1 MNKLKLLLN
10 FCLFSFLITSCEN
23 FSTKTYTPQQIK
35 NASQWS
41 DKDQMPTFETCS
53 SLEIKEQFDCFKDEI
68 ANSIYNSL
76 SYEDLISNQ
85 EIDEEIVLNMI
96 IDEEGNI
103 ALDNVENGSTVYDA
117 IPTLSEM
124 INTTISS
131 LPKALPATKT
141 NVGIYVKS
149 KIKLPI
155 RITASP

>member
-1 MNKLKLLLN
+1 MNKFKLLFN
-10 FCLFSFLITSCEN
+10 FFLFYILIAGCEN

-35 NASQWS
+35 KASQWS
-41 DKDQMPTFETCS
+41 DNDQMPTFESCS

-68 ANSIYNSL
+68 ANSVYNSL
-76 SYEDLISNQ
+76 SYENLISNQ
-85 EIDEEIVLNMI
+85 EIDEEIVLYMV

-103 ALDNVENGSTVYDA
+103 SLDNVENGSLVYDA
-117 IPTLSEM
+117 IPSLSEI

>member
-1 MNKLKLLLN
+1 MNKLKLLII
-10 FCLFSFLITSCEN
+10 FFLFYILIAGCEN
-23 FSTKTYTPQQIK
+23 FTTKTYTPQQIK
-35 NASQWS
+35 KASQWS
-41 DKDQMPTFETCS
+41 DNDQMPTFEICS

-68 ANSIYNSL
+68 ANSVYNSL
-76 SYEDLISNQ
+76 SYENLISNQ
-85 EIDEEIVLNMI
+85 EIDEEIILNMV

-103 ALDNVENGSTVYDA
+103 SLDNVENGSLVYEA
-117 IPTLSEM
+117 IPSLSEI

>member
-1 MNKLKLLLN
+1 MNKLRLLLN
-10 FCLFSFLITSCEN
+10 FLLFYFFLAGCEN
-23 FSTKTYTPQQIK
+23 MSTKTYSPQQIK
-35 NASQWS
+35 KASQWG
-41 DKDQMPTFETCS
+41 DKDQMPTFETCG
-53 SLEIKEQFDCFKDEI
+53 SLEMKEQFECFKDEI

-103 ALDNVENGSTVYDA
+103 TLDNVENGSVVYDA
-117 IPTLSEM
+117 IPSLSEI
-124 INTTISS
+124 INSTVSS

-141 NVGIYVKS
+141 NVGVYVKS

-155 RITASP
+155 RIKASP

>member
-35 NASQWS
+35 KASQWS
-41 DKDQMPTFETCS
+41 DKDQMPTFETCN

-85 EIDEEIVLNMI
+85 EIDEEIILNMI

-103 ALDNVENGSTVYDA
+103 ALGNVENGSVVYDA
-117 IPTLSEM
+117 IPSLSEM
-124 INTTISS
+124 INSSISS

>member
-1 MNKLKLLLN
+1 MNKLNLLLN
-10 FCLFSFLITSCEN
+10 FYLLSFLISSCEN
-23 FSTKTYTPQQIK
+23 FSTKTYTSQQIK
-35 NASQWS
+35 KASQWS
-41 DKDQMPTFETCS
+41 DKDQMPTFEICS
-53 SLEIKEQFDCFKDEI
+53 SLEISEQFDCFKDEI

-85 EIDEEIVLNMI
+85 EIDEEIILNMI
-96 IDEEGNI
+96 IDEEGKI
-103 ALDNVENGSTVYDA
+103 ALDNVENGSIVYDA
-117 IPTLSEM
+117 IPSLSEI
-124 INTTISS
+124 INSTILS

>member
-1 MNKLKLLLN
+1 MNKLKLLIK
-10 FCLFSFLITSCEN
+10 FFLFYILIAGCEN

-35 NASQWS
+35 KASQWS

-68 ANSIYNSL
+68 ANSVYNSL
-76 SYEDLISNQ
+76 SYENLISNQ
-85 EIDEEIVLNMI
+85 EIDEEIILNMV
-96 IDEEGNI
+96 IDEQGNI
-103 ALDNVENGSTVYDA
+103 PLDNVENGSLVYEA
-117 IPTLSEM
+117 IPSLSEI

>member
-1 MNKLKLLLN
+1 MNKLNLLLN
-10 FCLFSFLITSCEN
+10 FYLLSFLISSCEN
-23 FSTKTYTPQQIK
+23 FSTKTYTSQQIK
-35 NASQWS
+35 KASQWS
-41 DKDQMPTFETCS
+41 DKDQMPTFEICS
-53 SLEIKEQFDCFKDEI
+53 SLEISEQFDCFKDEI

-85 EIDEEIVLNMI
+85 EIDEEIILNMI
-96 IDEEGNI
+96 IDEEGKI
-103 ALDNVENGSTVYDA
+103 ALENVENASIVYDA
-117 IPTLSEM
+117 IPSLSEI
-124 INTTISS
+124 INSTISS

>member
-23 FSTKTYTPQQIK
+23 FSTKAYTPQQIK
-35 NASQWS
+35 KASQWS

-76 SYEDLISNQ
+76 SYEDFISNQ
-85 EIDEEIVLNMI
+85 EIDEEIILNMI

-117 IPTLSEM
+117 IPALSEM

>member
-1 MNKLKLLLN
+1 MNKLKLIIN
-10 FCLFSFLITSCEN
+10 FFLFYILIAGCEN

-35 NASQWS
+35 KASQWS
-41 DKDQMPTFETCS
+41 DNDQMPTFETCS

-68 ANSIYNSL
+68 ANSVYNSL
-76 SYEDLISNQ
+76 SYENLISNQ
-85 EIDEEIVLNMI
+85 EIDEEIILNMV

-103 ALDNVENGSTVYDA
+103 SLDNVENCSLVYEA
-117 IPTLSEM
+117 IPSLSEI

>member
-1 MNKLKLLLN
+1 MNKLKLLLKI
-10 FCLFSFLITSCEN
+10 LHLSFLIAGCEN
-23 FSTKTYTPQQIK
+23 FSTQTYTAQQIK
-35 NASQWS
+35 KASEWS

-85 EIDEEIVLNMI
+85 EIDEEIILNI
-96 IDEEGNI
+96 VIDEEGNI
-103 ALDNVENGSTVYDA
+103 ALENVENDSVVYDA
-117 IPTLSEM
+117 IPTLSEI

>member
-35 NASQWS
+35 KASQWS

-103 ALDNVENGSTVYDA
+103 ALDNVENGSTAYDA

>member
-1 MNKLKLLLN
+1 MNKFKLLLN
-10 FCLFSFLITSCEN
+10 FFLFCFLIISCKN

-35 NASQWS
+35 KASQWS
-41 DKDQMPTFETCS
+41 EKDQMPTFESCS
-53 SLEIKEQFDCFKDEI
+53 GLETKEQFDCFKDEI

-76 SYEDLISNQ
+76 TYEDLISNQ
-85 EIDEEIVLNMI
+85 EIDEEIILDI
-96 IDEEGNI
+96 LIDEEGNI
-103 ALDNVENGSTVYDA
+103 ELDNVENSSIVYDA
-117 IPTLSEM
+117 IPNISEI
-124 INTTISS
+124 INSTILS

>member
-1 MNKLKLLLN
+1 MNKLKLLIN
-10 FCLFSFLITSCEN
+10 FFLFHILIAGCEN
-23 FSTKTYTPQQIK
+23 FSTKTYTSQQIK
-35 NASQWS
+35 KASQWS
-41 DKDQMPTFETCS
+41 DNDQMPTFDTCS

-68 ANSIYNSL
+68 ANSVYNSL
-76 SYEDLISNQ
+76 SYENLISNQ
-85 EIDEEIVLNMI
+85 EIDEEIILNMV

-103 ALDNVENGSTVYDA
+103 SLDNVENGSLVYEA
-117 IPTLSEM
+117 IPSLSEI

>member
-1 MNKLKLLLN
+1 MNKLNLLLN
-10 FCLFSFLITSCEN
+10 FYLLSFLISSCEN
-23 FSTKTYTPQQIK
+23 FSTKTYTSQQIK
-35 NASQWS
+35 KASQWS
-41 DKDQMPTFETCS
+41 DKDQMPTFEICS
-53 SLEIKEQFDCFKDEI
+53 SLEISEQFDCFKDEI

-85 EIDEEIVLNMI
+85 EIDEEIILNMI
-96 IDEEGNI
+96 IDEEGKI
-103 ALDNVENGSTVYDA
+103 ALDNVENASIVYDA
-117 IPTLSEM
+117 IPSLSEI
-124 INTTISS
+124 INSTILS

>member
-1 MNKLKLLLN
+1 MNKLKLLFN
-10 FCLFSFLITSCEN
+10 FFLLYFLFSGCEN

-35 NASQWS
+35 KASQWS
-41 DKDQMPTFETCS
+41 DNDQMPTFETCS

-68 ANSIYNSL
+68 ANSVYNSL

-85 EIDEEIVLNMI
+85 EIDEEIILNMV

-103 ALDNVENGSTVYDA
+103 SLDNVENGSLVYEA
-117 IPTLSEM
+117 IPSLSEI

>member
-10 FCLFSFLITSCEN
+10 FFLFYFLIVGCEN

-35 NASQWS
+35 KASQWS

-68 ANSIYNSL
+68 ANSVYNSL
-76 SYEDLISNQ
+76 SYENLISNQ
-85 EIDEEIVLNMI
+85 EIDEEIILNMV

-103 ALDNVENGSTVYDA
+103 SLDNVENGSLVYEA
-117 IPTLSEM
+117 IPSLSEI

>member
-1 MNKLKLLLN
+1 MNKLKLLIN
-10 FCLFSFLITSCEN
+10 FFLFYFLIAGCEN

-35 NASQWS
+35 KASQWS
-41 DKDQMPTFETCS
+41 DNDQMPTFETCS

-68 ANSIYNSL
+68 ANSVYNSL
-76 SYEDLISNQ
+76 SYENLISNQ
-85 EIDEEIVLNMI
+85 EIDEEIILNMI

-103 ALDNVENGSTVYDA
+103 ALDNVENGSVVYDA
-117 IPTLSEM
+117 IPSLSEM
-124 INTTISS
+124 INSTISS

>member
-1 MNKLKLLLN
+1 MNKLRLLLYYP
-10 FCLFSFLITSCEN
+10 LFYFLTVSCEN
-23 FSTKTYTPQQIK
+23 MSTKTYTPQQIK
-35 NASQWS
+35 KASQWG
-41 DKDQMPTFETCS
+41 DTDQMPTFETCS
-53 SLEIKEQFDCFKDEI
+53 SLEIKEQFECFKDEI

-85 EIDEEIVLNMI
+85 EIDEEIVLSMI
-96 IDEEGNI
+96 IDEQGNI
-103 ALDNVENGSTVYDA
+103 TLDNVENGSVVYDA
-117 IPTLSEM
+117 IPSLSEM
-124 INTTISS
+124 INSTVSS

>member
-1 MNKLKLLLN
+1 MNKLKLLVN
-10 FCLFSFLITSCEN
+10 FFLFYFLIVGCEN

-35 NASQWS
+35 KASQWS

-53 SLEIKEQFDCFKDEI
+53 SLETKEQFDCFKDEI

-85 EIDEEIVLNMI
+85 EIDEEIILNMV

-103 ALDNVENGSTVYDA
+103 SLDNVENGSLVYEA
-117 IPTLSEM
+117 IPSLSEI

>member
-76 SYEDLISNQ
+76 SYEDLTSNQ
-85 EIDEEIVLNMI
+85 EIDEEIILNMI

>member
-10 FCLFSFLITSCEN
+10 FFLFYFLIVGCEN

-35 NASQWS
+35 KASQWS
-41 DKDQMPTFETCS
+41 DKDQMPTFDTCS

-68 ANSIYNSL
+68 ANSVYNSL
-76 SYEDLISNQ
+76 SYENLISNQ
-85 EIDEEIVLNMI
+85 EIDEEIILNMV

-103 ALDNVENGSTVYDA
+103 SLDNVENGSLVYEA
-117 IPTLSEM
+117 IPSLSEI

>member
-1 MNKLKLLLN
+1 MNTLKLLLYYP
-10 FCLFSFLITSCEN
+10 LFYFLTVSCEN
-23 FSTKTYTPQQIK
+23 MSTKTYTPQQIK
-35 NASQWS
+35 KASQWG
-41 DKDQMPTFETCS
+41 DTDQMPTFETCS
-53 SLEIKEQFDCFKDEI
+53 SLEIKEQFECFKDEI

-85 EIDEEIVLNMI
+85 EIDEEIVLSMI
-96 IDEEGNI
+96 IDEQGNI
-103 ALDNVENGSTVYDA
+103 TLDNVENGSVVYDA
-117 IPTLSEM
+117 IPSLSEM
-124 INTTISS
+124 INSTVSS

>member
-23 FSTKTYTPQQIK
+23 FSTKAYTPQQIK
-35 NASQWS
+35 KASQWS

-76 SYEDLISNQ
+76 SYEDFISNQ
-85 EIDEEIVLNMI
+85 EIDEEIVLNII

-117 IPTLSEM
+117 IPALSEM

>member
-1 MNKLKLLLN
+1 MNKLKLLLKI
-10 FCLFSFLITSCEN
+10 LLLSFLIAGCEN
-23 FSTKTYTPQQIK
+23 FSTQTYTAQQIK
-35 NASQWS
+35 KASEWS

-76 SYEDLISNQ
+76 SYEELISNQ
-85 EIDEEIVLNMI
+85 EIDEEIILNMV

-103 ALDNVENGSTVYDA
+103 ALENVENDSVVYDA
-117 IPTLSEM
+117 IPTLSEI

>member
-23 FSTKTYTPQQIK
+23 FSTKAYTPQQIK
-35 NASQWS
+35 KASQWS

-85 EIDEEIVLNMI
+85 EIDEEIILNMI

-117 IPTLSEM
+117 IPALSEM

>member
-1 MNKLKLLLN
+1 
-10 FCLFSFLITSCEN
+10 LIAGCEN

-35 NASQWS
+35 KASQWS
-41 DKDQMPTFETCS
+41 DNDQMPTFESCS

-68 ANSIYNSL
+68 ANSVYNSL
-76 SYEDLISNQ
+76 SYENLISNQ
-85 EIDEEIVLNMI
+85 EIDEEIVLYMV

-103 ALDNVENGSTVYDA
+103 SLDNVENGSLVYDA
-117 IPTLSEM
+117 IPSLSEI

>member
-1 MNKLKLLLN
+1 MNKLNLLLN
-10 FCLFSFLITSCEN
+10 FYLFSFLISSCEN
-23 FSTKTYTPQQIK
+23 FSTKTYTSQQIK
-35 NASQWS
+35 KASQWS
-41 DKDQMPTFETCS
+41 DKDQMPTFEICS
-53 SLEIKEQFDCFKDEI
+53 SLEISEQFDCFKDEI

-85 EIDEEIVLNMI
+85 EIDEEIILNMI
-96 IDEEGNI
+96 IDEEGKI
-103 ALDNVENGSTVYDA
+103 ALDNVENASIVYDA
-117 IPTLSEM
+117 IPSLSEI
-124 INTTISS
+124 INSTILS

>member
-1 MNKLKLLLN
+1 MNKLKLLIN
-10 FCLFSFLITSCEN
+10 FFLFYILIAGCEN
-23 FSTKTYTPQQIK
+23 FSTKTHTPQQIK
-35 NASQWS
+35 KASQWS
-41 DKDQMPTFETCS
+41 DNDQMPTFETCS

-68 ANSIYNSL
+68 ANSVYNSL
-76 SYEDLISNQ
+76 SYENLISNQ
-85 EIDEEIVLNMI
+85 EIDEEIILNMV

-103 ALDNVENGSTVYDA
+103 SLDNVENGSLVYEA
-117 IPTLSEM
+117 IPSLSEI

>member
-1 MNKLKLLLN
+1 MNKLKLLLT
-10 FCLFSFLITSCEN
+10 FFLLSFLTAGCEN

-35 NASQWS
+35 KASQWS

-76 SYEDLISNQ
+76 SYEDLTSDQ
-85 EIDEEIVLNMI
+85 EIDEEIIINMI

-103 ALDNVENGSTVYDA
+103 ALDNIENGSVVYDA
-117 IPTLSEM
+117 IPSLSEI
-124 INTTISS
+124 INSTISS
-131 LPKALPATKT
+131 LPRALPATKT

-155 RITASP
+155 RITSSP

>member
-1 MNKLKLLLN
+1 MNKLKLLIN
-10 FCLFSFLITSCEN
+10 FFLFYILIAGCEN

-35 NASQWS
+35 KASQWS
-41 DKDQMPTFETCS
+41 DNDQMPTFETCS

-68 ANSIYNSL
+68 ANSVYNSL
-76 SYEDLISNQ
+76 SYENLISNQ
-85 EIDEEIVLNMI
+85 EIDEEIVLNMV
-96 IDEEGNI
+96 IDEMGNI
-103 ALDNVENGSTVYDA
+103 SLDKVENGSLVYDA
-117 IPTLSEM
+117 IPSLSEI

>member
-1 MNKLKLLLN
+1 MNKLNLLLN
-10 FCLFSFLITSCEN
+10 FYLLSFLISSCEN
-23 FSTKTYTPQQIK
+23 FSTKTYTSQQIK
-35 NASQWS
+35 KASQWS
-41 DKDQMPTFETCS
+41 DKDQMPTFKICS
-53 SLEIKEQFDCFKDEI
+53 SLEISEQFDCFKDEI

-85 EIDEEIVLNMI
+85 EIDEEIILNMI
-96 IDEEGNI
+96 IDEEGKI
-103 ALDNVENGSTVYDA
+103 ALDNVENGSIVYDA
-117 IPTLSEM
+117 IPSLSEI
-124 INTTISS
+124 INSTISS

>member
-1 MNKLKLLLN
+1 MKTFPQKLILLNKLKKLLN
-10 FCLFSFLITSCEN
+10 GVIK
-23 FSTKTYTPQQIK
+23 TKCPLL
-35 NASQWS
+35 
-41 DKDQMPTFETCS
+41 ETCS

-85 EIDEEIVLNMI
+85 EIDEDIILNIIVDN
-96 IDEEGNI
+96 EGNI
-103 ALDNVENGSTVYDA
+103 ALDNVENGSIVYDA

-124 INTTISS
+124 INLTISS

>member
-1 MNKLKLLLN
+1 MNKFKLLNN
-10 FCLFSFLITSCEN
+10 FFLFYILIAGCEN

-35 NASQWS
+35 KASQWS
-41 DKDQMPTFETCS
+41 DNDQMPTFETCS

-68 ANSIYNSL
+68 ANSVYNSL
-76 SYEDLISNQ
+76 SYENLISNQ
-85 EIDEEIVLNMI
+85 EIDEEIILNMV

-103 ALDNVENGSTVYDA
+103 SLDNVENGSLVYEA
-117 IPTLSEM
+117 VPSLSEI

>member
-1 MNKLKLLLN
+1 MNKLNLLLN
-10 FCLFSFLITSCEN
+10 FYLLSFLISSCEN
-23 FSTKTYTPQQIK
+23 FSTKTYTSQQIK
-35 NASQWS
+35 KASQWS
-41 DKDQMPTFETCS
+41 DKDQMPSFEICS
-53 SLEIKEQFDCFKDEI
+53 SLEISEQFDCFKDEI

-85 EIDEEIVLNMI
+85 EIDEEIILNMI
-96 IDEEGNI
+96 IDEEGKI
-103 ALDNVENGSTVYDA
+103 ALDNVENASIVYDA
-117 IPTLSEM
+117 IPSLSEI
-124 INTTISS
+124 INSTILS